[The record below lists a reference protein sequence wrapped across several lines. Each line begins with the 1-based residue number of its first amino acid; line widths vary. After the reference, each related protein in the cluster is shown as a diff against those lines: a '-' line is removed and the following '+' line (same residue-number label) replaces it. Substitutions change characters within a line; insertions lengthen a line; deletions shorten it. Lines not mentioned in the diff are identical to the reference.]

1 VATSTVSEAQLDP
14 SISTGLLRVALGHES
29 TIALSLH
36 NNNKSDVQF
45 RRSVDRRSDWVLMLY
60 STGIKNRSLLC
71 RIDIM
76 APARHLVSKADVTRL
91 LTIALLLVSV
101 YSLTEGLGA

>member
-1 VATSTVSEAQLDP
+1 
-14 SISTGLLRVALGHES
+14 
-29 TIALSLH
+29 
-36 NNNKSDVQF
+36 
-45 RRSVDRRSDWVLMLY
+45 
-60 STGIKNRSLLC
+60 
-71 RIDIM
+71 M